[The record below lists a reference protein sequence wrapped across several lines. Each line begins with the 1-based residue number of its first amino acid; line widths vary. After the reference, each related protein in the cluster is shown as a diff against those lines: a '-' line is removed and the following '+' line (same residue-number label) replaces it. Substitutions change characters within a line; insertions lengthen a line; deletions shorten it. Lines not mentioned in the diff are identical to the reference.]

1 MYNFFTLQLWMK
13 AGGTTMKFDKTT
25 HMLAACCLSLSGPL
39 FAATLEVDVKDAQGN
54 ALTDAAIYAEPLAGA
69 LPSRPRP
76 AEIEQKNRKF
86 MPLMTVVQTGSEIA
100 FPNND
105 TVRHHVY
112 SFSPAKPFELKLY
125 SGTPG
130 NPVLFDKPG
139 TVVIG
144 CNIHDRMVA
153 YIQVVNT
160 PFFGKTGDTGKVRI
174 ADLPA
179 GKYKLKAW
187 HPQLLMGATMPEQ
200 EISIGKHDAAVSISL
215 NPAADTKPR

>member
-1 MYNFFTLQLWMK
+1 MK
-13 AGGTTMKFDKTT
+13 RKLATYT
-25 HMLAACCLSLSGPL
+25 LAACSLSLSGPL
-39 FAATLEVDVKDAQGN
+39 FATSLDVNVKDAQGN
-54 ALTDAAIYAEPLAGA
+54 ALADAAVYVEPLDGSFPA
-69 LPSRPRP
+69 RPKP

-86 MPLMTVVQTGSEIA
+86 MPLMTVIQTGSEIA

-160 PFFGKTGDTGKVRI
+160 PYFGKTNETGKVRI
-174 ADLPA
+174 SDLPA
-179 GKYKLKAW
+179 GKYRLKAW
-187 HPQLLMGATMPEQ
+187 HPQLLSGATMPEP
-200 EISIGKHDAAVSISL
+200 EIAISKQDVAVSIALS
-215 NPAADTKPR
+215 PAADNKPH

>member
-1 MYNFFTLQLWMK
+1 MYNFSNLLLWMN
-13 AGGTTMKFDKTT
+13 AGSTTMKLNKTT
-25 HMLAACCLSLSGPL
+25 HTLAACCLSLSGPL
-39 FAATLEVDVKDAQGN
+39 SAATLDVDVKDAQGN
-54 ALTDAAIYAEPLAGA
+54 ALTDAAVYVESLTGA
-69 LPSRPRP
+69 LPLRPRP
-76 AEIEQKNRKF
+76 AEIEQKSRKF

-160 PFFGKTGDTGKVRI
+160 PFFGKTGEAGKVRI

-187 HPQLLMGATMPEQ
+187 HPQLLSGATLPEQ
-200 EISIGKHDAAVSISL
+200 EISIGRQDVAVSIAL
-215 NPAADTKPR
+215 HPTADSKPH

>member
-1 MYNFFTLQLWMK
+1 M
-13 AGGTTMKFDKTT
+13 A
-25 HMLAACCLSLSGPL
+25 
-39 FAATLEVDVKDAQGN
+39 
-54 ALTDAAIYAEPLAGA
+54 DAAVYVEPMAGA
-69 LPSRPRP
+69 LPTHQR
-76 AEIEQKNRKF
+76 ATEIEQKSRKF
-86 MPLMTVVQTGSEIA
+86 MPLMTVIQAGSEIA
-100 FPNND
+100 FPNRD

-130 NPVLFDKPG
+130 SPVLFDKPG

-160 PFFGKTGDTGKVRI
+160 PYFGKTNETGKVRI
-174 ADLPA
+174 SDLPA

-187 HPQLLMGATMPEQ
+187 HPQLLAGATLPET
-200 EISIGKHDAAVSISL
+200 EITIARQDTAVSIAL
-215 NPAADTKPR
+215 HPRTDSKAQ

>member
-1 MYNFFTLQLWMK
+1 MKITFTPFVL
-13 AGGTTMKFDKTT
+13 G
-25 HMLAACCLSLSGPL
+25 ACSLTLSSTL
-39 FAATLEVDVKDAQGN
+39 FAASIDIDVRDMHGN
-54 ALTDAAIYAEPLAGA
+54 ALVDAAVYVESLAGA
-69 LPSRPRP
+69 SPTRSKT

-86 MPLMTVVQTGSEIA
+86 MPLMTVIQVGSEIA

-130 NPVLFDKPG
+130 STVLFDKPG

-153 YIQVVNT
+153 YIQIVNT
-160 PFFGKTGDTGKVRI
+160 PYFGKTNDSGKVRI
-174 ADLPA
+174 ADLPI

-187 HPQLLMGATMPEQ
+187 HPQVLAGATMPES
-200 EISIGKHDAAVSISL
+200 EITIARQDIAVSIAM
-215 NPAADTKPR
+215 NPGTDSKPH

>member
-1 MYNFFTLQLWMK
+1 MHFGITAL
-13 AGGTTMKFDKTT
+13 ATTALSFVVSS
-25 HMLAACCLSLSGPL
+25 LACAASLD
-39 FAATLEVDVKDAQGN
+39 VDVRDANG
-54 ALTDAAIYAEPLAGA
+54 AAVPDAAVYAEPVSA
-69 LPSRPRP
+69 PP
-76 AEIEQKNRKF
+76 AARIKETEIEQKARKF
-86 MPLMTVVQTGSEIA
+86 MPLMTVIQAGTHVA

-112 SFSPAKPFELKLY
+112 SFSPAKTFELKLY

-144 CNIHDRMVA
+144 CNIHDKMIA

-160 PFFGKTGDTGKVRI
+160 PYFGKSGEAGKVRI
-174 ADLPA
+174 NDLPP

-187 HPQLLMGATMPEQ
+187 HHQLVPGAQAPES
-200 EISIGKHDAAVSISL
+200 EITISRQDMTASIALDL
-215 NPAADTKPR
+215 KPGSGS